1 MTCCAPPQPELQ
13 SGRRY
18 GLTVAPTI
26 PAEPFDAEVR
36 VKHTLY
42 KTADESFAVV
52 LIQAPD
58 GDTVAAAGPLA
69 HLAPGTRAR
78 IAGRWQEHPKYG
90 HQVQADLGYEL
101 DPDDA
106 GGVRK
111 YLLTIR
117 HIGRSRARTLM
128 DRYGDAVL
136 ERIDG
141 DPEAAF
147 AALPGLGPRAA
158 ASAAES
164 WRERR
169 VLRDLYML
177 LAPHGAGWLAGS
189 LRASHGAGAT
199 ALVRTRP
206 YLLTEEHG
214 VGFATADAIARANGI
229 AIDSRARLR
238 AATVHLLG
246 EAELRGHTYLT
257 RADLRAGAHK
267 LVDGVLEDAVLEELA
282 NDAVVALAGDEVAL
296 ARTFETEQA
305 TAAKLARLAAAKPVL
320 KRPNRPPRQP
330 ADLSDAQKAA
340 VEAAFASLLSVVT
353 GGPGTGKTTLVKAI
367 VEQAKAA
374 KAELALC
381 APTGRAARRLEE
393 ATGHPATTIHRLVE
407 WQPGHGPL
415 RGAGYPIECDLLVV
429 DESSML
435 SLSVAAM
442 LLAALEEDT
451 HVVLIGDADQ
461 LPPVGAGKP
470 FADLIDSGLAPVAR
484 LTHVFRQAARSL
496 IVQAAHAINRGET
509 PRTQATDG
517 EVRDFFFIEKA
528 NDTDA
533 ADEIVALA
541 TERLPHHYGID
552 PIRQMQVLA
561 PIYRGAVGVDSL
573 NERLRARLNP
583 NGARCLDGPLR
594 AGDKLIQTRND
605 YSTGLMNGQI
615 VIALGEGADGEELL
629 VQTDLGEHLAVPVD
643 RTSSLRPAYAISVHK
658 SQGCEVPVVI
668 LPVHTSH
675 SVLLSRNLLY
685 TGVTRAR
692 RACVLVGQ
700 RQALARAL
708 GRADAFRRNTRLAGL
723 LAAEQTASGALA

>member
-1 MTCCAPPQPELQ
+1 
-13 SGRRY
+13 
-18 GLTVAPTI
+18 
-26 PAEPFDAEVR
+26 
-36 VKHTLY
+36 
-42 KTADESFAVV
+42 
-52 LIQAPD
+52 
-58 GDTVAAAGPLA
+58 
-69 HLAPGTRAR
+69 
-78 IAGRWQEHPKYG
+78 
-90 HQVQADLGYEL
+90 
-101 DPDDA
+101 
-106 GGVRK
+106 
-111 YLLTIR
+111 
-117 HIGRSRARTLM
+117 
-128 DRYGDAVL
+128 
-136 ERIDG
+136 
-141 DPEAAF
+141 
-147 AALPGLGPRAA
+147 
-158 ASAAES
+158 
-164 WRERR
+164 
-169 VLRDLYML
+169 
-177 LAPHGAGWLAGS
+177 
-189 LRASHGAGAT
+189 
-199 ALVRTRP
+199 VRTRP

-282 NDAVVALAGDEVAL
+282 DDAVVALAGDEVAL

-305 TAAKLARLAAAKPVL
+305 TAAKLARLAAAEPVL
-320 KRPNRPPRQP
+320 KRPKRPPRQP
-330 ADLSDAQKAA
+330 EDLSDAQKAA
-340 VEAAFASLLSVVT
+340 VEASFASLLSVVT

-583 NGARCLDGPLR
+583 NGAPCLDGPLR

>member
-1 MTCCAPPQPELQ
+1 MSPAT
-13 SGRRY
+13 
-18 GLTVAPTI
+18 PT
-26 PAEPFDAEVR
+26 AEPFDAEVR
-36 VKHTLY
+36 VQHTLY

-58 GDTVAAAGPLA
+58 GDTVTAAGPLA
-69 HLAPGTRAR
+69 HLAAGTRAR
-78 IAGRWQEHPKYG
+78 VAGRWQEHPKYG

-117 HIGRSRARTLM
+117 HIGKSRARALIE
-128 DRYGDAVL
+128 RYGESVL
-136 ERIDG
+136 EQIDS
-141 DPEAAF
+141 DPDGAF
-147 AALPGLGPRAA
+147 ASLPGLGRRAA

-169 VLRDLYML
+169 VLRDLYLL
-177 LAPHGAGWLAGS
+177 LAPHGAGRLAGP
-189 LRASHGAGAT
+189 LRARYGSEAT

-229 AIDSRARLR
+229 AIDSEARLR
-238 AATVHLLG
+238 AAAVHLLR
-246 EAELRGHTYLT
+246 EAEMRGHTYLA
-257 RADLRAGAHK
+257 RADLRARATG
-267 LVDGVLEDAVLEELA
+267 LVGVLEDTVLEGLAADAVL
-282 NDAVVALAGDEVAL
+282 ALAGDEVAL
-296 ARTFETEQA
+296 ASTFETERA
-305 TAAKLARLAAAKPVL
+305 AAAKLTRLAQAQPVL
-320 KRPNRPPRQP
+320 RRPARPPSPP
-330 ADLSDAQKAA
+330 ADLSEEQRGA
-340 VEAAFASLLSVVT
+340 VEAAFARALSVVT

-367 VEQAKAA
+367 VEQARAA
-374 KAELALC
+374 KAEVALC
-381 APTGRAARRLEE
+381 APTGRAARRLED

-407 WQPGHGPL
+407 WQPGEGPL

-435 SLSVAAM
+435 SLNVAAM
-442 LLAALEEDT
+442 LLAALDERT

-470 FADLIDSGLAPVAR
+470 FADLIESGRVPVIS

-496 IVQAAHAINRGET
+496 IVQAAHAINRGEA
-509 PRTQATDG
+509 PRTRAKSS
-517 EVRDFFFIEKA
+517 ELRDFFFIERA
-528 NDTDA
+528 SDSGA

-541 TERLPHHYGID
+541 TERLPRHYEAD
-552 PIRQMQVLA
+552 PIREIQVLA
-561 PIYRGAVGVDSL
+561 PIYRGAVGVDAL

-583 NGARCLDGPLR
+583 EGSRCLDGPLR
-594 AGDKLIQTRND
+594 TGDKLIQTRND

-615 VIALGEGADGEELL
+615 VIALGEDADGEELI
-629 VQTDLGEHLAVPVD
+629 VETDAGERLAVPSD
-643 RTSSLRPAYAISVHK
+643 RTHSLRPAYAISVHK
-658 SQGCEVPVVI
+658 SQGCEMPVVI
-668 LPVHTSH
+668 VGVHTSH

-685 TGVTRAR
+685 TAVTRAR

-700 RQALARAL
+700 RQAVTRAL
-708 GRADAFRRNTRLAGL
+708 RRADAFRRNSRLAGL
-723 LAAEQTASGALA
+723 LAAEEAGSASR